1 MVHESLL
8 SVLKVYFK
16 TDKNISQHFSPPT
29 TETHLP
35 SKQQLTLTKPTS
47 ELIIWFSNP
56 LNSQGHIL
64 GDKIASSKCVIFWRR
79 LFESV
84 NDWSR
89 LKSDTVDIVTVPGYV
104 TIVKST

>member
-16 TDKNISQHFSPPT
+16 TDKNISQHFSPRT

-47 ELIIWFSNP
+47 ELIIWF
-56 LNSQGHIL
+56 
-64 GDKIASSKCVIFWRR
+64 
-79 LFESV
+79 
-84 NDWSR
+84 
-89 LKSDTVDIVTVPGYV
+89 LKFCF
-104 TIVKST
+104 

>member
-1 MVHESLL
+1 MLGAKPITSSILMVHESLL

-47 ELIIWFSNP
+47 ALII
-56 LNSQGHIL
+56 
-64 GDKIASSKCVIFWRR
+64 
-79 LFESV
+79 
-84 NDWSR
+84 
-89 LKSDTVDIVTVPGYV
+89 
-104 TIVKST
+104 

>member
-16 TDKNISQHFSPPT
+16 TDKNISQHFSPPK

-47 ELIIWFSNP
+47 KLIIWF
-56 LNSQGHIL
+56 
-64 GDKIASSKCVIFWRR
+64 
-79 LFESV
+79 
-84 NDWSR
+84 
-89 LKSDTVDIVTVPGYV
+89 LKFCF
-104 TIVKST
+104 